1 MIFSM
6 YISRKSTFWHLTDVQ
21 RSKKLQIHFRKT
33 GKAQPV
39 ICPYRF
45 LKNCRFYNYTGF
57 SFQIYNKFI
66 EPSTSTQK
74 ISYTTTLRN
83 TRYLIISLKYILLC
97 HCQKY
102 ANKNIIFYWGF
113 YKSTTFHFESCR
125 FYKTKHFCNFLSN
138 NSVSRKYLD
147 KYRTSAMH

>member
-1 MIFSM
+1 MFPLNNKSHELDNRITEKYEVQLKDKLNRLKDSQVI
-6 YISRKSTFWHLTDVQ
+6 YIP
-21 RSKKLQIHFRKT
+21 KLWNRNEKMQIHFRKT

-39 ICPYRF
+39 ICPHRF
-45 LKNCRFYNYTGF
+45 LKTVDSTIIRGL
-57 SFQIYNKFI
+57 SLQIYNKFI

-102 ANKNIIFYWGF
+102 ANKNIIFY
-113 YKSTTFHFESCR
+113 
-125 FYKTKHFCNFLSN
+125 
-138 NSVSRKYLD
+138 
-147 KYRTSAMH
+147 

>member
-1 MIFSM
+1 MW
-6 YISRKSTFWHLTDVQ
+6 RPKVPTP
-21 RSKKLQIHFRKT
+21 T
-33 GKAQPV
+33 G
-39 ICPYRF
+39 CSY
-45 LKNCRFYNYTGF
+45 LKNCKFISGKPERHSPLFAPIGF
-57 SFQIYNKFI
+57 WKTVDSTIIRGLSLQIYNKFI

-125 FYKTKHFCNFLSN
+125 FYKTKHFCNFLWQHSI
-138 NSVSRKYLD
+138 
-147 KYRTSAMH
+147 